1 MRIPPSV
8 TKLAAVMFKGCT
20 ALRVV
25 HLHDGMTS
33 IGEVRSTLI
42 HNLNRASLNY

>member
-8 TKLAAVMFKGCT
+8 TELAAWMFEGCT
-20 ALRVV
+20 ALQVV
-25 HLHDGMTS
+25 HLHEGVTD